1 MQLRTIPRYY
11 HHPMHEGQTISH
23 YKILEHLG
31 SGATGIVCKAEDL
44 LLHRLVA
51 LKALTPAM
59 LADPTQKHSL
69 LQEARAASVLDH
81 PNICSIHHIEEL
93 SDGQII
99 LVMGYYDGETLANKI
114 DRGPLDLATASDLA
128 SQLLSGLHHAH
139 EHGIIHRDIKP
150 SNLMISPRDQLKI
163 VDFGLAKRPNVAQAL
178 TETGVIVGTVSY
190 MAPEQVLCKQVD
202 HRTDLWS
209 CGVVF
214 YEMLS
219 GKLPFPGDTP
229 YAVFDAILKSD
240 AHSILEHRPDV
251 PVAIHDILDRALA
264 KAPARRFQNAT
275 EFITALQSFSS
286 KPYDSVRSI
295 SLGRLFVDQHRLE
308 SSDASVL
315 VLPFTSVEPNSGADY
330 FCDGLTDEIITDL
343 SSVRS
348 LRIICRTSAM
358 RLKGTA
364 DSPQKIAR
372 DLNVHYVLE
381 GSVRLNNRALA
392 GDNSIRVTVQLV
404 DPESHTLLWAEKYTG
419 ALDDVFAIQEN
430 ISRQI
435 VSALKIQLSPAEDK
449 QILLRPLPDIEA
461 YRYYLMAKH
470 EILDYSAAALERALE
485 YLQKGETIVGK
496 NVLLLSAK
504 GQVYWQYVNAGISSD
519 PEYLVKAKE
528 CADEAFRLDPKS
540 PHAIRLLGLISV
552 QEGEAQK
559 AVKLLK
565 RAIVADP
572 NDSDTLAWY
581 SAICGLSGKA
591 NEAKLIAARILEI
604 DPLTPVYRF
613 IPGLLSLMAGEFPE
627 ALPAFDDAL
636 KLDPDNAMLLWC
648 RGQVLALSRRNDEAI
663 AQFQSIQKLH
673 PDQFFS
679 NLGAL
684 MQAAIAGDHAAAALI
699 ATDELKQIA
708 GCDPHYSWAMAQCYS
723 LLGDAP
729 AALQWLETAM
739 DRGFINYPMISDLDP
754 LLDNAREAP
763 GFPALLN
770 RIETR
775 WETFE
780 I

>member
-1 MQLRTIPRYY
+1 
-11 HHPMHEGQTISH
+11 MHEGQTISH

-31 SGATGIVCKAEDL
+31 SGATGIVYKAEDL

-51 LKALTPAM
+51 LKSLTPAM

-81 PNICSIHHIEEL
+81 PNICRIHHIEEL

-99 LVMGYYDGETLANKI
+99 LVMGYYDGETLADRI
-114 DRGPLDLATASDLA
+114 DRGPLDLASASDLA

-150 SNLMISPRDQLKI
+150 SNLMISSGDQIKI
-163 VDFGLAKRPNVAQAL
+163 VDFGLAKRPNVTQAL

-202 HRTDLWS
+202 HRADLWG
-209 CGVVF
+209 CGVVL

-229 YAVFDAILKSD
+229 YAVFDAILKSN
-240 AHSILEHRPDV
+240 ALSILEHRPDL
-251 PVAIHDILDRALA
+251 PVALHDVLERALA
-264 KAPARRFQNAT
+264 KAPAHRFQNAT
-275 EFITALQSFSS
+275 EFIAALQSFSS
-286 KPYDSVRSI
+286 KPYDSIRSI
-295 SLGRLFVDQHRLE
+295 SLGRLFVDQQRLE
-308 SSDASVL
+308 SSEASVL
-315 VLPFTSVEPNSGADY
+315 VLPFTSMEPNSGADY

-364 DSPQKIAR
+364 DSPQKVAR
-372 DLNVHYVLE
+372 DLNVRYVLE
-381 GSVRLNNRALA
+381 GSVRLNNKPLA

-404 DPESHTLLWAEKYTG
+404 DPESRTLLWAQKYTG

-449 QILLRPLPDIEA
+449 QMLARPLPDIEA

-485 YLQKGETIVGK
+485 YLQKGESIVGK

-519 PEYLVKAKE
+519 PEYLNKAKQ

-591 NEAKLIAARILEI
+591 TAAKPIAARILEI

-613 IPGLLSLMAGEFPE
+613 VPGLLSLMAGEFSE
-627 ALPAFDDAL
+627 ALPPFDEAIQ
-636 KLDPDNAMLLWC
+636 LDPDNAMLLWC
-648 RGQVLALSRRNDEAI
+648 RGQVLALIGRNEEAVT
-663 AQFQSIQKLH
+663 QFQKIQKLH
-673 PDQFFS
+673 PNQFFS

-684 MQAAIAGDHAAAALI
+684 MQAAISRDPAAATLI

-723 LLGDAP
+723 LLNDAP
-729 AALQWLETAM
+729 AALLWLETAM
-739 DRGFINYPMISDLDP
+739 DRGFINYPMISKLDP

-770 RIETR
+770 RIEIR

>member
-1 MQLRTIPRYY
+1 
-11 HHPMHEGQTISH
+11 MHEGQTISH

-31 SGATGIVCKAEDL
+31 SGATGIVCKAEDT

-51 LKALTPAM
+51 LKSLTPAM
-59 LADPTQKHSL
+59 LADPTHKHSL

-81 PNICSIHHIEEL
+81 PNICRIHHIEEL
-93 SDGQII
+93 ADGQII
-99 LVMGYYDGETLANKI
+99 LVMGYYEGETLADRI
-114 DRGPLDLATASDLA
+114 DRGPLDLAAASNFT

-150 SNLMISPRDQLKI
+150 SNLMISPGDQLKI

-178 TETGVIVGTVSY
+178 TETGIIVGTVSY
-190 MAPEQVLCKQVD
+190 MAPEQVLCKQID
-202 HRTDLWS
+202 HRADLWS

-219 GKLPFPGDTP
+219 AKLPFPGDTP
-229 YAVFDAILKSD
+229 YAVFDAILKSE
-240 AHSILEHRPDV
+240 APSILELRPDL
-251 PVAIHDILDRALA
+251 PVAIHAIFERALA
-264 KAPARRFQNAT
+264 KAPAHRFQNAT
-275 EFITALQSFSS
+275 EFIAALQSFSN
-286 KPYDSVRSI
+286 KPFDSIRSI
-295 SLGRLFVDQHRLE
+295 SLGRLFVDQQRFE
-308 SSDASVL
+308 STEASVL
-315 VLPFTSVEPNSGADY
+315 VLPFTSMEPNSEADY

-364 DSPQKIAR
+364 DSSQKVAR
-372 DLNVHYVLE
+372 DLNVRYVLE
-381 GSVRLNNRALA
+381 GSVRLNNKSLTH
-392 GDNSIRVTVQLV
+392 DNSIRVTVQLV
-404 DPESHTLLWAEKYTG
+404 DPESHTLLWAQKYTG
-419 ALDDVFAIQEN
+419 ALDDVFSIQEN

-449 QILLRPLPDIEA
+449 QILARPLPDIEA

-470 EILDYSAAALERALE
+470 EILDYSAAALDRALE
-485 YLQKGETIVGK
+485 YLQKGESIVGK
-496 NVLLLSAK
+496 NALLLSAK

-519 PEYLVKAKE
+519 PEYLNKAKE
-528 CADEAFRLDPKS
+528 CADEALHLDPKS

-565 RAIVADP
+565 RAIVIDP

-613 IPGLLSLMAGEFPE
+613 VPGLLSLMAGEFSE
-627 ALPAFDDAL
+627 ALPSFEDAL

-663 AQFQSIQKLH
+663 AQFEAIQKLH
-673 PDQFFS
+673 PGQFFA

-684 MQAAIAGDHAAAALI
+684 MQAALTGDHTAADLI
-699 ATDELKQIA
+699 ATDDLKQIA

-723 LLGDAP
+723 LLGDGP
-729 AALQWLETAM
+729 AALHSLETAM
-739 DRGFINYPMISDLDP
+739 DRGFINYPMISALDP
-754 LLDNAREAP
+754 LLDNARKTP
-763 GFPALLN
+763 DFPSLLN